1 MKIRPS
7 VIIVN
12 DDKVLLLKYL
22 YESTE
27 VYAIPGGNLEFGES
41 LSETVVRELNEELNL
56 EVSLLDFCGTAEI
69 INEKQHGVHFFFL
82 GKIISGE
89 PKINPMETTANSV
102 VWLNKEDISIV
113 NLYPKIPDL
122 VLSVLNGEKP
132 HGEFLGKIDQP
143 WY

>member
-7 VIIVN
+7 VIIVK
-12 DDKVLLLKYL
+12 DDKVLTLKYL
-22 YESTE
+22 YGSTE

-41 LSETVVRELNEELNL
+41 LSETVVRELKEELNL
-56 EVSLLDFCGTAEI
+56 EIGLLDFCGTAEI

-89 PKINPMETTANSV
+89 PKINPKETTANSV
-102 VWLNKEDISIV
+102 VWLKKGQISEV
-113 NLYPKIPDL
+113 NLYPKIPGL
-122 VLSVLNGEKP
+122 ILSVLNGENP
-132 HGEFLGKIDQP
+132 HGLFLGKIDQP

>member
-7 VIIVN
+7 VIIVK
-12 DDKVLLLKYL
+12 DDKILTLKYL
-22 YESTE
+22 YGSTE
-27 VYAIPGGNLEFGES
+27 VYAIPGGNLEFGE
-41 LSETVVRELNEELNL
+41 RLNL

-89 PKINPMETTANSV
+89 PKINPKETTANSV
-102 VWLNKEDISIV
+102 VWLKKGQISEV

-122 VLSVLNGEKP
+122 ILSVLNGENSY
-132 HGEFLGKIDQP
+132 GLFLGKIDQP

>member
-7 VIIVN
+7 VIIVK

-22 YESTE
+22 YDSTE

-41 LSETVVRELNEELNL
+41 LSETVIRELKEELNL
-56 EVSLLDFCGTAEI
+56 EIGLVDFCGTAEI
-69 INEKQHGVHFFFL
+69 INEKQHGIHFFFS
-82 GKIISGE
+82 GKIVSGE
-89 PKINPMETTANSV
+89 PKLNPKETTANSV
-102 VWLNKEDISIV
+102 VWLGKEELKIV

-122 VLSVLNGEKP
+122 ILSVLNGEKP
-132 HGEFLGKIDQP
+132 HGEFLGKIEQP

>member
-41 LSETVVRELNEELNL
+41 LSETVVRELKEELNL

-113 NLYPKIPDL
+113 NLFNSITISDRQQSFYIL
-122 VLSVLNGEKP
+122 LL
-132 HGEFLGKIDQP
+132 
-143 WY
+143 